1 MRSEVGDVA
10 WAPYSST
17 VFGAVTVD
25 GKVHVYDLSMNKYKA
40 ACVQAIVPRKKAKL
54 NHISFNPAHP
64 VIIVG
69 DSLGNVHCLKLSP
82 NLRRQSKDVRLAVL
96 NKDLVKAGELEIN
109 KLRVLLAQV
118 REPEEEDSD

>member
-1 MRSEVGDVA
+1 MRRGSQSYGE
-10 WAPYSST
+10 
-17 VFGAVTVD
+17 
-25 GKVHVYDLSMNKYKA
+25 H
-40 ACVQAIVPRKKAKL
+40 
-54 NHISFNPAHP
+54 
-64 VIIVG
+64 
-69 DSLGNVHCLKLSP
+69 SLGNVHCLKLSP